1 MVRLPVRAEAE
12 EVREVECLVRQRNE
26 APEAAEELAERAGR
40 AERAQRAQQIQ
51 GKFPGG
57 RVVAAPAPPEGMR
70 AKELLQY
77 SAARRLAGLGVAMHP
92 KPPLVLESVVPHSV
106 APRSASSVPMLLPGW
121 LLRRLPPRTLPLPW
135 VLL

>member
-1 MVRLPVRAEAE
+1 M
-12 EVREVECLVRQRNE
+12 
-26 APEAAEELAERAGR
+26 
-40 AERAQRAQQIQ
+40 
-51 GKFPGG
+51 
-57 RVVAAPAPPEGMR
+57 VAAPAPPEGMR
-70 AKELLQY
+70 AKKLLQY

-106 APRSASSVPMLLPGW
+106 APRSASSVPMLLPGR